1 MCVFLGCSGQHTF
14 DVLLMVYGWVGYSV
28 LETSVHVCARS
39 FRDCYSDE
47 HYFATLLAT
56 HGRDNETD
64 CLGGITYAH
73 WEKWGDS
80 HPKAWAPEEVT
91 ANLYG
96 PTPPD
101 LSLPGCVVQCKVV
114 HGALRTCSG

>member
-1 MCVFLGCSGQHTF
+1 MTYKELPPLASHAAEACACS
-14 DVLLMVYGWVGYSV
+14 
-28 LETSVHVCARS
+28 RS

-73 WEKWGDS
+73 WENWGDS

-91 ANLYG
+91 ANLCA
-96 PTPPD
+96 PPCARPHAHNPA
-101 LSLPGCVVQCKVV
+101 LTIHLPCPL
-114 HGALRTCSG
+114 LRTCETQTASAAHAAT

>member
-1 MCVFLGCSGQHTF
+1 VVITGRAR
-14 DVLLMVYGWVGYSV
+14 
-28 LETSVHVCARS
+28 ARS

-73 WEKWGDS
+73 WERWGDS
-80 HPKAWAPEEVT
+80 HPKAWAPQEVNAKLCAPQRWPLCRSGRRPRSQQVVLKGLWAT
-91 ANLYG
+91 K
-96 PTPPD
+96 
-101 LSLPGCVVQCKVV
+101 LSVGSC
-114 HGALRTCSG
+114 AATSS